1 LIEINDGVRF
11 SRRAGLIARQLCPVF
26 MWCRKLDVGAHHPC
40 WLLLQALFMT
50 ASVLTTASTT
60 ATRTIIKGVFMG
72 VTSHPPE
79 PAEFSS
85 FKNEPAVNVNA
96 DYPGSGSSNAPLR
109 KKSS

>member
-1 LIEINDGVRF
+1 
-11 SRRAGLIARQLCPVF
+11 
-26 MWCRKLDVGAHHPC
+26 MWCRIVDNGAHHAC

-50 ASVLTTASTT
+50 ASVLTATSTT
-60 ATRTIIKGVFMG
+60 ATRTMSKGLFMG
-72 VTSHPPE
+72 ATSHPPE

-109 KKSS
+109 FELFSEQFDRCRTSLTRLQT